1 MRVYIFSLPQN
12 LDFARKIHDFLNL
25 KGHSAKLFDSD
36 SQFFNFVYK
45 KEEIPDFV
53 VYDYFLFNHNIFNIY
68 NFMKGENCLVPLV
81 FFNDPT
87 IHFEPTKFFFRKLL
101 NFIHAECK
109 LDWEKYEQIV
119 SETAE
124 IVDLEKTEQNIP
136 CQKTDISK
144 NTQKTEEIVQI
155 SKKETPELQILQ
167 KLSGLN
173 LAVFKKLLN
182 NLNNCVPLEELKN
195 SDELNRTLQD
205 ATVFCTISKIR
216 KIMKTEGETS
226 FEIIKNP
233 DGYTMISRY

>member
-1 MRVYIFSLPQN
+1 MRVYIFSLQQN
-12 LDFARKIHDFLNL
+12 LDFARKIYDFLNL

-87 IHFEPTKFFFRKLL
+87 IHSEPTKFFFRNLL
-101 NFIHAECK
+101 NFIHTESK
-109 LDWEKYEQIV
+109 LEWEKYEQLV
-119 SETAE
+119 SEVAE
-124 IVDLEKTEQNIP
+124 IVDLEKGG
-136 CQKTDISK
+136 QK
-144 NTQKTEEIVQI
+144 VP
-155 SKKETPELQILQ
+155 SKKIEEKSPISTKQTPETQILQ

-173 LAVFKKLLN
+173 LAIFKKLFN

-195 SDELNRTLQD
+195 SDGLNRTLQD

-216 KIMKTEGETS
+216 KTMKAAGETS
-226 FEIIKNP
+226 FEIVKNP

>member
-12 LDFARKIHDFLNL
+12 LYLARKIHDFLNL
-25 KGHSAKLFDSD
+25 KGHSVKLFDSD

-87 IHFEPTKFFFRKLL
+87 LHLETTKFFFKKLL
-101 NFIHAECK
+101 NFIHAENK
-109 LDWEKYEQIV
+109 IEWEKYGQII

-124 IVDLEKTEQNIP
+124 IIDLEKTGQNIS
-136 CQKTDISK
+136 CQKELSRK
-144 NTQKTEEIVQI
+144 TQKTEEKIRI
-155 SKKETPELQILQ
+155 SEKETPETQILQ
-167 KLSGLN
+167 RLSGLN
-173 LAVFKKLLN
+173 LAVFKKLFS
-182 NLNNCVPLEELKN
+182 NLNNCVPLKELKI

-216 KIMKTEGETS
+216 KTIKTAGENS

-233 DGYTMISRY
+233 DGYTMISRF